1 MRLVAFLS
9 ESEESTKAKR
19 IIEVVAALYPELQVE
34 YLPFPSPEAELHSVS
49 KAPAVF
55 IEGRKAFEGSFTREQ
70 LLAEIRMLRPPVS
83 HVLGEPKP
91 EREEAFE

>member
-34 YLPFPSPEAELHSVS
+34 
-49 KAPAVF
+49 
-55 IEGRKAFEGSFTREQ
+55 
-70 LLAEIRMLRPPVS
+70 
-83 HVLGEPKP
+83 
-91 EREEAFE
+91 